1 MNPAPSAAQSGT
13 AAHASTASS
22 SKFATVLRVTGGN
35 FMEMFDFF
43 LFGFYATQISKAFFP
58 SGNEFASLMLTFM
71 TFGAGFLMRP
81 LGAIFLGAYVDR
93 VGRRQ
98 GLIVTLAL
106 MALGTLLIACVP
118 SYATIGLAAPVLVL
132 VGRLLQ
138 GFSAGVELGGV
149 SVYLSEMAT
158 PGHKGFYVSW
168 QSASQQVAIVV
179 AAALG
184 YWLNVTFTPQEI
196 GDFYW
201 RIPFFVGCLIVPVLF
216 IIRRSLQETEEFMA
230 RKHRPDA
237 REIFRSMIANWGLVI
252 AGMMLVSM
260 TTVSFYLITVY
271 TPTFGKA
278 VLHLSTTDALI
289 VTLCVAISNFI
300 WLPIMGALSDRVGRK
315 PLLIVFTVLT
325 ILTAYPALKWLV
337 GEPSFARMLAVEL
350 WLSFLYASYNGA
362 MVVALTE
369 VMPVNVRAAG
379 FSLAYSLATA
389 IFGGFTPAIATGL
402 IEMTGDKGAPG
413 LWMTGAAICGLI
425 ATLVLYRRKVDAA
438 DATRVPVV

>member
-1 MNPAPSAAQSGT
+1 MTAPLAAPQQ
-13 AAHASTASS
+13 
-22 SKFATVLRVTGGN
+22 SKFGTVLRVTSGN

-43 LFGFYATQISKAFFP
+43 LFGFYASYISKTFFP
-58 SGNEFASLMLTFM
+58 AGDEFASLMLTFM

-98 GLIVTLAL
+98 GLIVTLML
-106 MALGTLLIACVP
+106 MALGTVLIAFVP
-118 SYATIGLAAPVLVL
+118 GFATIGYAAPFLVL

-158 PGHKGFYVSW
+158 PGRKGFYVSW
-168 QSASQQVAIVV
+168 QSASQQVAIIF
-179 AAALG
+179 AAAIG
-184 YWLNVTFTPQEI
+184 YYLNVHLSPAQV
-196 GDFYW
+196 GDWGW
-201 RIPFFVGCLIVPVLF
+201 RIPFFIGCMIVPVLYM
-216 IIRRSLQETEEFMA
+216 IRRSLQETEEFLA

-237 REIFRSMIANWGLVI
+237 REIFRSMLQNWGLVV

-271 TPTFGKA
+271 TPTFGKT

-289 VTLCVAISNFI
+289 VTLCVGLSNFI
-300 WLPIMGALSDRVGRK
+300 WLPIMGALSDKVGRR
-315 PLLIVFTVLT
+315 PLLLVFTILT
-325 ILTAYPALKWLV
+325 ILTSYPALTWLV
-337 GEPSFARMLAVEL
+337 NDPGFGKMLTVEL

-369 VMPVNVRAAG
+369 VMPVSVRTAG

-402 IEMTGDKGAPG
+402 IQLTGDKAAPG
-413 LWMTGAAICGLI
+413 FWMTFAAVCGLI
-425 ATLVLYRRKVDAA
+425 ATLILYRKKAA
-438 DATRVPVV
+438 SPATSPA